1 MKKFI
6 TLIIAAVLAVQCTAF
21 AENNGYVFRTKS
33 SLADYLNLD
42 FESRYPGSPVKE
54 VRISSGNGAYKIMS
68 ENNETFLRLENYS
81 DDKDCYFYFDLPKFA
96 DGEVAIEFDAR
107 ISKIKYMQMPT
118 VVGISDSKKSNVDL
132 TRVVLSS
139 SGTLSLDSS
148 NVTKL
153 TSSAGT
159 KDWTKFI
166 IYVNTETDTARLFV
180 NNDAS
185 VPTKTLTGIYKVSAL
200 RFLLRGAGQKVDI
213 NNFSVYACR
222 LNEDS
227 LSEPSAEEAKGLALP
242 VRHAKAPYVMT
253 KADGNV
259 NVDGDVSEWDNSLY
273 VHLKKTL
280 SGKTGTDVYAAAK
293 YDDKGFYFAFKARDS
308 ILTGGMSAKP
318 WLQDSFEVYIDGKDE
333 NTAFYQANDIQLV
346 MPYGADGVYC
356 SKQADGTVY
365 KYSETDYGWC
375 AEVFVPY
382 TVIGGLTPEEG
393 STAGLDFG
401 YNNSDKEGERQGQF
415 MWSGSARNSTST
427 TAFGTAILS

>member
-1 MKKFI
+1 MALPFMAEYAEITGNYSLYDDIYRQSENVRNLMRDSVTGLYFHGYDEKRLQCWADKKTGLSPEFW
-6 TLIIAAVLAVQCTAF
+6 LRSMGWFGA
-21 AENNGYVFRTKS
+21 G
-33 SLADYLNLD
+33 LADLCEIVPENQDGLV
-42 FESRYPGSPVKE
+42 FVKNRLSPDTYSPSETVK
-54 VRISSGNGAYKIMS
+54 SD
-68 ENNETFLRLENYS
+68 LEIININ
-81 DDKDCYFYFDLPKFA
+81 DEPK
-96 DGEVAIEFDAR
+96 
-107 ISKIKYMQMPT
+107 
-118 VVGISDSKKSNVDL
+118 
-132 TRVVLSS
+132 
-139 SGTLSLDSS
+139 
-148 NVTKL
+148 
-153 TSSAGT
+153 
-159 KDWTKFI
+159 
-166 IYVNTETDTARLFV
+166 
-180 NNDAS
+180 
-185 VPTKTLTGIYKVSAL
+185 
-200 RFLLRGAGQKVDI
+200 KVDI
-213 NNFSVYACR
+213 VLALYDGEELCGAKRRPYTLSSGKNTVVTTADFPDNVSA
-222 LNEDS
+222 DS
-227 LSEPSAEEAKGLALP
+227 LSARIYIFNSLEGLNPYTDGYSAEETNSAPSGLALP

-273 VHLKKTL
+273 VHLKKKI
-280 SGKTGTDVYAAAK
+280 SGKEGTDVYAAAK

>member
-166 IYVNTETDTARLFV
+166 IYVNTESDTARLFV

-242 VRHAKAPYVMT
+242 VRYLRSAAGVPFARGITVDAQETEGAWKTAKYYTAQ
-253 KADGNV
+253 K
-259 NVDGDVSEWDNSLY
+259 
-273 VHLKKTL
+273 L
-280 SGKTGTDVYAAAK
+280 SGKSSSEAKFKMLHDGENLYIFAKVTDKTVYSDANSVK
-293 YDDKGFYFAFKARDS
+293 KSDRIVLYF
-308 ILTGGMSAKP
+308 
-318 WLQDSFEVYIDGKDE
+318 DGKDDNCAYYDGNDSYIVITSDKRCE
-333 NTAFYQANDIQLV
+333 TADADGIEFETSV
-346 MPYGADGVYC
+346 GADGWTCEISVGLESLGIDINGTKNPGFDFEFIDYYKSADYSVSHIWRGSDRNVY
-356 SKQADGTVY
+356 
-365 KYSETDYGWC
+365 
-375 AEVFVPY
+375 
-382 TVIGGLTPEEG
+382 
-393 STAGLDFG
+393 STASFG
-401 YNNSDKEGERQGQF
+401 EMVLE
-415 MWSGSARNSTST
+415 
-427 TAFGTAILS
+427 